1 MGKKLMIAAFAIL
14 CIMSCSTDNLDDQ
27 TVTIDES
34 IPEIANLVTFVAG
47 TEFDNS
53 LQGKYVGVFGHY
65 QNSELHGKIYIN
77 AGMDTRYSALIELIN
92 GEVLK
97 FKGTP
102 QVRGNK
108 IIHFQGKAGSF
119 TINFQDYRNPQ
130 VSNVF
135 MNDADTEAYITV
147 VKSTAGADPLVFMG
161 NYVDDTDATFFGNWD
176 LIANPATNTATPF
189 STTIPGVPF
198 PVSGTAVSQ
207 EIVTMSISHAGS
219 TDPFIINGADDF
231 DINAAATCAPGG
243 VMIPTTEPVILDI
256 TIPPPFPGFP
266 TTFADAISAGGQ
278 TSMINGIE
286 ATWSFN
292 YTSEIPI
299 ASIPES
305 YIDNDCN
312 AITSGTWSWNGRTG
326 TTTAV
331 FE

>member
-1 MGKKLMIAAFAIL
+1 MIAAFAIL
-14 CIMSCSTDNLDDQ
+14 CIMSCSTDNLDNQ

-47 TEFDNS
+47 TEFDDS
-53 LQGKYVGVFGHY
+53 PQGKYVGVFGHY
-65 QNSELHGKIYIN
+65 QNSDLHGKIYIN
-77 AGMDTRYSALIELIN
+77 AGMDTRYSAIIELVN
-92 GEVLK
+92 GETLK
-97 FKGTP
+97 FKGIPQSRSNPNLIYFEGKEGSFDINFEDYTTP
-102 QVRGNK
+102 Q
-108 IIHFQGKAGSF
+108 A
-119 TINFQDYRNPQ
+119 
-130 VSNVF
+130 SNVF
-135 MNDADTEAYITV
+135 MNSVDTEAYITV
-147 VKSTAGADPLVFMG
+147 VKSTAGADPLVIMG
-161 NYVDDTDATFFGNWD
+161 NYVDNTDATFIGNWD
-176 LIANPATNTATPF
+176 LITNPATNTATPF

-207 EIVTMSISHAGS
+207 EIITMSISHAGS

-231 DINAAATCAPGG
+231 DTNAAVACAPGG

-266 TTFADAISAGGQ
+266 TTFVDAISAGGQ

-292 YTSEIPI
+292 YTSEIPL

-305 YIDNDCN
+305 YINNDCSP
-312 AITSGTWSWNGRTG
+312 ALSGTWSWNGRTG